1 LKREDGSYFLLQTPG
16 FPLKIMAENTYRL
29 PQNEERGGLF
39 RLINRFLR
47 MDSSMSE
54 VIHVRFLPQILF
66 LSFLCLLYIGNRHY
80 AEKKIRAIDR
90 LENEVEDLRA
100 DYTTLKA
107 DFMYDS
113 KQSEVAKR
121 AAALGL
127 KESKESPVLIRGVE
141 SK

>member
-1 LKREDGSYFLLQTPG
+1 MK
-16 FPLKIMAENTYRL
+16 NTYKI
-29 PQNEERGGLF
+29 PQKEERSGLF

-47 MDSSMSE
+47 MDSTMRE

-80 AEKKIRAIDR
+80 AEKKVRAINR
-90 LENEVEDLRA
+90 LEVDVEDLRA

-107 DFMYDS
+107 DFMYES

-121 AAALGL
+121 AEVLGL
-127 KESKESPVLIRGVE
+127 KESKESPILIRNVE
-141 SK
+141 

>member
-1 LKREDGSYFLLQTPG
+1 MK
-16 FPLKIMAENTYRL
+16 NTYKL
-29 PQNEERGGLF
+29 PQREERGGLF
-39 RLINRFLR
+39 RLISRFLR

-80 AEKKIRAIDR
+80 AEKKMRIINQ
-90 LENEVEDLRA
+90 LETEVEDLRA

-107 DFMYDS
+107 DFMYES

-121 AAALGL
+121 ATKLGL
-127 KESKESPVLIRGVE
+127 KESKESPILIQSVE
-141 SK
+141 VE

>member
-1 LKREDGSYFLLQTPG
+1 MK
-16 FPLKIMAENTYRL
+16 NTYKL
-29 PQNEERGGLF
+29 PNNEERGGLF

-80 AEKKIRAIDR
+80 AEKKVRSINH
-90 LENEVEDLRA
+90 LETAVEDLRA

-107 DFMYDS
+107 EFMYES

-121 AAALGL
+121 AAGLGL
-127 KESKESPVLIRGVE
+127 KESKDSPILIRE
-141 SK
+141 AKQE